1 MLNTMDFITGEVI
14 LIDKP
19 KGWTS
24 FDVVKKVRYL
34 IKTKKVGHAG
44 TLDPLATG
52 LLILCSGKMTKTID
66 SIQAQEKEY
75 IVDFRLGATT
85 PSYDAEFAPEN
96 ICDSSHITRERIEA
110 AMPAY
115 VGAISQLPPQF
126 SAVKVDGK
134 RAYAAARAGQ
144 VVEIKPRTI
153 TVYDFEL
160 LDFRPDNGTDGA
172 WASARVRCSKGTYI
186 RTLVHDLGQAL
197 GVGAYILELRRT
209 RIGQY
214 TVDQAYTPEAFA
226 ALLQQDPPAQAG
238 SIIRDSD

>member
-1 MLNTMDFITGEVI
+1 MDFVAGEVI

-24 FDVVKKVRYL
+24 FDVVKKIRYL

-75 IVDFRLGATT
+75 WVEFRLGATT
-85 PSYDAEFAPEN
+85 PSYDAEFPAEN
-96 ICDSSHITRERIEA
+96 IIDASHITREMVEA
-110 AMPAY
+110 AILHF
-115 VGAISQLPPQF
+115 VGEISQLPPQF

-134 RAYAAARAGQ
+134 RAYESARAGKT
-144 VVEIKPRTI
+144 VEIKPRTI
-153 TVYDFEL
+153 TVYDYTL
-160 LDFRPDNGTDGA
+160 LDFDPQVGETPLR
-172 WASARVRCSKGTYI
+172 ASARIRCSKGTYI

-197 GVGAYILELRRT
+197 GVGGYLTDLRRT

-214 TVDQAYTPEAFA
+214 VVDEALTPDAFA
-226 ALLQQDPPAQAG
+226 QMLLATPNA
-238 SIIRDSD
+238 

>member
-1 MLNTMDFITGEVI
+1 MDFVAGEVI

-24 FDVVKKVRYL
+24 FDVVKKIRYL

-75 IVDFRLGATT
+75 WVEFRLGATT
-85 PSYDAEFAPEN
+85 PSYDAEFPAEN
-96 ICDSSHITRERIEA
+96 IQDTSAITRAMVEA
-110 AMPAY
+110 AMQPY

-134 RAYAAARAGQ
+134 RAYESARAGKT
-144 VVEIKPRTI
+144 VEIKPRTI
-153 TVYDFEL
+153 TIYEFEL
-160 LDFRPDNGTDGA
+160 LEFHPQTEEAPAR
-172 WASARVRCSKGTYI
+172 ASARIRCSKGTYI
-186 RTLVHDLGQAL
+186 RTLVHDLGQDL

-209 RIGQY
+209 RIGEHD
-214 TVDQAYTPEAFA
+214 VAQALTPEAFA
-226 ALLQQDPPAQAG
+226 LMLQEAK
-238 SIIRDSD
+238 

>member
-1 MLNTMDFITGEVI
+1 MDFITGEII

-24 FDVVKKVRYL
+24 FDVVKKIRYL

-66 SIQAQEKEY
+66 SIQAQEKVYE
-75 IVDFRLGATT
+75 VEFRLGATT
-85 PSYDAEFAPEN
+85 PSYDAEFPAEN
-96 ICDSSHITRERIEA
+96 IVDASHITREMVLA
-110 AMPAY
+110 AMPQF

-134 RAYAAARAGQ
+134 RAYESARAGKT
-144 VVEIKPRTI
+144 VEIQPRIITI
-153 TVYDFEL
+153 YDFEL
-160 LDFRPDNGTDGA
+160 TDFRPQTADSPA
-172 WASARVRCSKGTYI
+172 WASARIRCSKGTYI
-186 RTLVHDLGQAL
+186 RTLAHDLGQAL

-209 RIGQY
+209 RIG
-214 TVDQAYTPEAFA
+214 THDVADARTPEAFA
-226 ALLQQDPPAQAG
+226 QMLQEA
-238 SIIRDSD
+238 

>member
-1 MLNTMDFITGEVI
+1 MDFVAGEVI

-34 IKTKKVGHAG
+34 VKTKKIGHAG

-52 LLILCSGKMTKTID
+52 LLILCTGKLTKTID

-75 IVDFRLGATT
+75 VVEFRLGATT
-85 PSYDAEFAPEN
+85 PSYDAEFPPEN
-96 ICDSSHITRERIEA
+96 ICDARHITREMVEA
-110 AMPAY
+110 AMPAFT
-115 VGAISQLPPQF
+115 GAISQLPPQF

-134 RAYAAARAGQ
+134 RAYESARAGKT
-144 VVEIKPRTI
+144 VEIKPRTI
-153 TVYDFEL
+153 TIYDFEL
-160 LDFRPDNGTDGA
+160 LDFRADQGTEGA
-172 WASARVRCSKGTYI
+172 WASARIRCSKGTYI
-186 RTLVHDLGQAL
+186 RTLVHDLGQVL

-226 ALLQQDPPAQAG
+226 NLLHHSNLGQ
-238 SIIRDSD
+238 S